1 MTDCVFCKIAQHK
14 IDAQDIFYEDKQ
26 VLIMLDQDWAVKGH
40 SLVIWKEHHLNASDL
55 SAEEFLKFSTV
66 FHAAEKALL
75 ESTGKKRA
83 LTLKTGGLVSHFHFH
98 IYPVDVDTNW
108 QTIKDIFEKK
118 TKYSPAAG
126 EKETLLQELR
136 STTQKLADL

>member
-14 IDAQDIFYEDKQ
+14 IEASDIYYEDDE
-26 VLIMLDQDWAVKGH
+26 VMVMLDEDWAVKGH
-40 SLVIWKEHHLNASDL
+40 SLVIWKKHHINASDL
-55 SAEEFLKFSTV
+55 TTEEFLKFSRV

-98 IYPVDVDTNW
+98 IYPVDVDTDW

-126 EKETLLQELR
+126 EREALLQELR
-136 STTQKLADL
+136 SAMR